1 NEDIYEKIEKI
12 REKYIVSAIVGSV
25 DPKSGSI
32 PFISLEEL
40 ISGSGI
46 EKLRE
51 ITKVDKTQ
59 KTIEN
64 NNYNSLI
71 EVFSEKIILMNPN
84 CNTKNDVLDDMVA
97 ALIDNGFVKEQF
109 LLDIYKREA
118 MGPAVINKIAIPHGR
133 PENVIKPAIGIAIF
147 KEPIPWWN
155 EIVVDCVFMLAL
167 KEDSK
172 DIIRQLYALIK
183 NTEFINKLKCCSNEA
198 EVRSSILEYFLI
210 YN

>member
-1 NEDIYEKIEKI
+1 
-12 REKYIVSAIVGSV
+12 
-25 DPKSGSI
+25 
-32 PFISLEEL
+32 
-40 ISGSGI
+40 
-46 EKLRE
+46 
-51 ITKVDKTQ
+51 
-59 KTIEN
+59 
-64 NNYNSLI
+64 
-71 EVFSEKIILMNPN
+71 
-84 CNTKNDVLDDMVA
+84 